1 MAVQQAGVAC
11 AEVTYA
17 LRVCDGVR
25 LVIEA
30 RWHADSAA
38 FDVKVTDGAAVW
50 RKHGAPSGIVSHSL

>member
-1 MAVQQAGVAC
+1 MAVQQAGKAC

-30 RWHADSAA
+30 RWHADNAA

-50 RKHGAPSGIVSHSL
+50 RKHGAPSCIVSHSL